1 MHIDW
6 FVFFCQIVNLLLL
19 LFLLKRFLYGRIIG
33 AMDAREAKITATFVD
48 AEKARE
54 AAKES
59 AEQIEKRLRDLDAQ
73 YEASMNRAR
82 EAAEAH
88 RKELMDKAREEVDLL
103 QARWVET
110 LKSERDAFLAEL
122 RQLAGTQIYSITRQV
137 LKDLADVE
145 LEQRIVEILMERIQ
159 TMDEEERGKFRDSL
173 AEGGTITVQSAF
185 DIPADERKKLDDVIH
200 RYING
205 DIQVVFENVG
215 QRHDGLRAQDG
226 RPQDCLE
233 HQGLPGFPGGEVLPR
248 PVRGGAGKKIGTHH
262 EGD

>member
-6 FVFFCQIVNLLLL
+6 FVFFCQIVNFLLL
-19 LFLLKRFLYGRIIG
+19 LFLLKKFLYGRIMG
-33 AMDAREAKITATFVD
+33 AMAAREAKITATFVD
-48 AEKARE
+48 AEQARD

-59 AEQIEKRLRDLDAQ
+59 AEQFEKRLRDLDAQ
-73 YEASMNRAR
+73 YEAAMNRAR
-82 EAAEAH
+82 DDAEAH

-103 QARWVET
+103 HARWVET

-122 RQLAGTQIYSITRQV
+122 RRLAGTQIYAITRQV

-173 AEGGTITVQSAF
+173 TEGGTITVQSAF
-185 DIPADERKKLDDVIH
+185 DIPADEQKKLDDVIR

-205 DIQVVFENVG
+205 DIQVVFEKSDNVMTG
-215 QRHDGLRAQDG
+215 YELKTDGHMIAWSIKDYLDSLEEKFYHALYEEAQEK
-226 RPQDCLE
+226 R
-233 HQGLPGFPGGEVLPR
+233 
-248 PVRGGAGKKIGTHH
+248 
-262 EGD
+262 

>member
-54 AAKES
+54 SAKES
-59 AEQIEKRLRDLDAQ
+59 AEQIEKRLRDLEAQ

-103 QARWVET
+103 HARWVET

-122 RQLAGTQIYSITRQV
+122 RQLAGTQIYSITRRV

-185 DIPADERKKLDDVIH
+185 DIPAERAEET
-200 RYING
+200 R
-205 DIQVVFENVG
+205 
-215 QRHDGLRAQDG
+215 
-226 RPQDCLE
+226 
-233 HQGLPGFPGGEVLPR
+233 
-248 PVRGGAGKKIGTHH
+248 
-262 EGD
+262 

>member
-33 AMDAREAKITATFVD
+33 AMDSREAKITATFAD

-59 AEQIEKRLRDLDAQ
+59 AEQFEKRLRDLDAQ
-73 YEASMNRAR
+73 YEAAMNRAR
-82 EAAEAH
+82 DDAEAH

-103 QARWVET
+103 QTRWIET

-122 RQLAGTQIYSITRQV
+122 RRLAGTQIYSITRRV

-173 AEGGTITVQSAF
+173 SEGGTITVQSAF
-185 DIPADERKKLDDVIH
+185 DIPAGEQKKLDDVIR

-205 DIQVVFENVG
+205 DIQVVFEKSDNVMTG
-215 QRHDGLRAQDG
+215 YELKTDGHKIAWSIKDYLDSLEEKFYHALYEEAQEK
-226 RPQDCLE
+226 R
-233 HQGLPGFPGGEVLPR
+233 
-248 PVRGGAGKKIGTHH
+248 
-262 EGD
+262 